1 MKRLI
6 IYDLDG
12 TLVDT
17 RLDIIQS
24 VHHMLREMGE
34 PPMADDVI
42 QSYVGRGLT
51 ELIKRCLRTD
61 DDARAADGVRRY
73 RAYYA
78 HHYADHS
85 RLLPGT
91 REVLER
97 FKDRR
102 QAVVTNKASPFSEQ
116 LLERLGVASYFAEI
130 ITGDGRYPN
139 KPDATSTLAVI
150 ERAGVAKDDTLLIG
164 DSEVDIHTGRNA
176 GVFTVAVAHGFAS
189 RAQLQGLKPDLL
201 VEGFQEFIAA
211 CAQYGWQ

>member
-34 PPMADDVI
+34 PPMPDDVI
-42 QSYVGRGLT
+42 QSYVGRGLS

-61 DDARAADGVRRY
+61 DDARAAEGVRRY

-85 RLLPGT
+85 RLYPGT
-91 REVLER
+91 REVLEH
-97 FKDRR
+97 FKGRR
-102 QAVVTNKASPFSEQ
+102 QVVVTNKAAPFSQQ
-116 LLERLGVASYFAEI
+116 LLERLGVAGYFAEI
-130 ITGDGRYPN
+130 ITGDGDYPN
-139 KPDATSTLAVI
+139 KPDPTSTLAVI
-150 ERAGVAKDDTLLIG
+150 ERAGVTKDSTLLIG

-176 GVFTVAVAHGFAS
+176 GVFTVAVAHGFAG
-189 RAQLQGLKPDLL
+189 RRELETLKPNLL
-201 VEGFQEFIAA
+201 VEGFPELVAVS
-211 CAQYGWQ
+211 AQYGWK